1 MNMGGVGRT
10 ERVGIV
16 GQFRRLGAGRNTS
29 LVLGFWGL
37 GLLKL
42 RVGRNLH
49 SVRDTER
56 ERETDTESQGVNYLV
71 TGF

>member
-10 ERVGIV
+10 ERVLGIV

-42 RVGRNLH
+42 RVGKNL
-49 SVRDTER
+49 
-56 ERETDTESQGVNYLV
+56 Q
-71 TGF
+71 